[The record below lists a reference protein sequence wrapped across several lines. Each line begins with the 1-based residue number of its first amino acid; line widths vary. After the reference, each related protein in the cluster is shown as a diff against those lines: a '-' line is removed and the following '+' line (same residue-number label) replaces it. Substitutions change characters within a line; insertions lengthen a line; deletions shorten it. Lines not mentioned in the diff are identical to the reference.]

1 MWGELR
7 PLRRIAHLD
16 TKLSAERRTVLGKQV
31 KRLRREGLVPANMY
45 GQGRDSVALQ
55 LPARDVAMRLAR
67 ASRST
72 LFNLELDGTS
82 GETVLIKQLQRHP
95 TSGQVLHV
103 DLFRVAMD
111 EKLRTTV
118 PLQFTG
124 EAAAVKEFNGTLMLN
139 LDSVEVEALPR
150 ALPSSIEVDLSPL
163 AGLDDSV
170 QVADLQVPS
179 GVQILTPAD
188 HLVARVLPPRVMEEA
203 EVAEAPAEAEAG
215 AAAAPAEDTGVEATS
230 GESEQTE

>member
-1 MWGELR
+1 M
-7 PLRRIAHLD
+7 D
-16 TKLSAERRTVLGKQV
+16 TKLSAERRSVLGKQV
-31 KRLRREGLVPANMY
+31 KQLRRNGLVPANMY
-45 GQGRDSVALQ
+45 GQGRESVALQ

-72 LFNLELDGTS
+72 LFSLELDGKS

-118 PLQFTG
+118 PLQFAG
-124 EAAAVKEFNGTLMLN
+124 EAAAVKAFNGTLMLN
-139 LDSVEVEALPR
+139 LDAVEVEALPGD
-150 ALPSSIEVDLSPL
+150 LPSSIEVDLSPL
-163 AGLDDSV
+163 VRLEDSI

-179 GVQILTPAD
+179 GVQLLTPAD
-188 HLVARVLPPRVMEEA
+188 HLVASVLPPRVLEEA
-203 EVAEAPAEAEAG
+203 EVAAEAAEAVEGEAAASAEAEG
-215 AAAAPAEDTGVEATS
+215 AEATAV
-230 GESEQTE
+230 ESEQTE